1 MTKFCRI
8 FGFLLLC
15 LGPVLAQAEDTTT
28 TKTDTTPEVNY
39 WRFQF
44 FLRLQSAPFSR
55 HVETFLPRS
64 TDSQEILSLRR
75 YAPEYT
81 YRENFD
87 GPNLKG
93 FWTSRP
99 ESGRPDWVIYDVA
112 AKLTPQ
118 LKPKK
123 LIPSTEVVKDDNPIT
138 LSPESTKLLD
148 EKIIQ
153 LGIKDQTI
161 QKKIRILFDFVRNSI
176 ELVKDGQKR
185 EVALILESNKG
196 DVADKNFLFRALT
209 SRLGV
214 PTRVV
219 NGVLLKDRQV
229 KNSFHQWTELYL
241 NDKWL
246 DFDVNDDYFASL
258 PGDHFILYYGDEPP
272 MTVSKGVGSEFNFV
286 IGKISEETALDPSD
300 LGIPQDDLFDKDYFK
315 SSGKSES
322 YVKNAIGRI
331 AIITEDAIEEF
342 TREKISKQAKESR
355 TKIQFYSAPYE
366 SHFFRGTYI
375 AKILAQNFDSL
386 TETDAIFIQSED
398 DASLYALFRM
408 ARNNKKMKR
417 TSIFLNGDFSQPVA
431 DILGYALYKLIK
443 PKDLFIIKEHL
454 SADRAW
460 DLLQT
465 TVLDGQPAQIAADKL
480 KLPLQD
486 LSKSKME
493 NFTSWRQFLIRTW
506 NKAAEAEVNLESIY
520 LVLILPIIALVIVVF
535 RNIIGFE
542 TFGTFSP
549 ILVSVAFLTT
559 GLFWGILLFGLIV
572 VTGVVFRIL
581 FRKIHIHLVARMAML
596 IAVVGLTMLVI
607 IILGVHWNWGAL
619 VNVSILPMV
628 IMAGIVENFTR
639 TQMEMGTKEALR
651 LTVSTLMASI
661 ISYFII
667 DVAGIQSLVLVFPE
681 VTLVALLFEIIIG
694 RWNGIRFSE
703 YLRFYKIIGPES
715 TQKSV
720 N

>member
-1 MTKFCRI
+1 
-8 FGFLLLC
+8 
-15 LGPVLAQAEDTTT
+15 
-28 TKTDTTPEVNY
+28 
-39 WRFQF
+39 
-44 FLRLQSAPFSR
+44 
-55 HVETFLPRS
+55 
-64 TDSQEILSLRR
+64 
-75 YAPEYT
+75 
-81 YRENFD
+81 
-87 GPNLKG
+87 
-93 FWTSRP
+93 
-99 ESGRPDWVIYDVA
+99 
-112 AKLTPQ
+112 
-118 LKPKK
+118 
-123 LIPSTEVVKDDNPIT
+123 
-138 LSPESTKLLD
+138 
-148 EKIIQ
+148 
-153 LGIKDQTI
+153 
-161 QKKIRILFDFVRNSI
+161 VRNSI
-176 ELVKDGQKR
+176 ELSEDGQTR
-185 EVALILESNKG
+185 EIALILESNKG
-196 DVADKNFLFRALT
+196 DIADKNFLFRALV

-214 PTRVV
+214 PTRPV

-229 KNSFHQWTELYL
+229 KNTLHQWVELFL

-246 DFDVNDDYFASL
+246 NFDVNDDYFASL
-258 PGDHFILYYGDEPP
+258 PSDRFILYYGDAPV
-272 MTVSKGVGSEFNFV
+272 MTVSKGAASEFNFV
-286 IGKISEETALDPSD
+286 ISKISEETALDPGD

-331 AIITEDAIEEF
+331 AIITENAIEEF

-375 AKILAQNFDSL
+375 AKILSQNFDSL

-417 TSIFLNGDFSQPVA
+417 TSIFLNGDFSKPVA

-465 TVLDGQPAQIAADKL
+465 TVLDGQPVQTVADKL
-480 KLPLQD
+480 KLPIQD

-493 NFTSWRQFLIRTW
+493 NFTAWRQFLIKTW
-506 NKAAEAEVNLESIY
+506 NKTAEAEVNLESIY

-572 VTGVVFRIL
+572 ATGVIFRIL

-651 LTVSTLMASI
+651 LTISTLMASI
-661 ISYFII
+661 ISYFI
-667 DVAGIQSLVLVFPE
+667 ASF
-681 VTLVALLFEIIIG
+681 
-694 RWNGIRFSE
+694 N
-703 YLRFYKIIGPES
+703 Y
-715 TQKSV
+715 
-720 N
+720 